1 MNSEMIAK
9 IKAFEGTLETRRAQT
24 QDRIARLDAERLKHT
39 VAIPEWVHTMRSVE
53 DETAYQQRVVQDCT
67 SEDSTSLKILL
78 RRAEKLEW
86 LIQSTKMR
94 QQALKHLRVLGDR
107 SVMERFEQHTTA
119 IGKIEGEIKKL
130 REDTSGT
137 EYAKLKQAYE
147 KAKDDL
153 INYMNKETVNA
164 LRLNEQTTD
173 YDSPRS
179 DF

>member
-1 MNSEMIAK
+1 MDDK
-9 IKAFEGTLETRRAQT
+9 IVAFEGVLKSRRAQT
-24 QDRIARLDAERLKHT
+24 QERIDRLDTERLKHT
-39 VAIPEWVHTMRSVE
+39 AAIPGWVRTMHSIE
-53 DETAYQQRVVQDCT
+53 DETAYQQRVMQDCA
-67 SEDSTSLKILL
+67 SKDSSSLKILL

-86 LIQSTKMR
+86 LIQSKKMR

-173 YDSPRS
+173 YNSP
-179 DF
+179 